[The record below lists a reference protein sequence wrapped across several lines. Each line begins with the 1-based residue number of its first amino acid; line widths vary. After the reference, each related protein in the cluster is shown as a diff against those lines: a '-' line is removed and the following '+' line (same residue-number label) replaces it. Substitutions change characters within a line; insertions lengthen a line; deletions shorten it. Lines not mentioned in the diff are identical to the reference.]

1 MTSRIQVRTAIA
13 VLGTLCLAWHL
24 REVHHWFSVPFDVW
38 AGWDEAYIAAFANR
52 MTAGHWLP
60 YVDAVSHRGPV
71 LYWFAALGQWIAG
84 GNSWG
89 AMRVLALLAAEAHLW
104 FAFAVGLAARR
115 PLAGFVSAAA
125 ILFATTYGMAPKDG
139 IGFNGEVVAM
149 PFVLLATV
157 LTIVALRSMRPESE
171 RRVWFAAI
179 AGFALSIGALTKQI
193 AALHALPIAMWWLAV
208 ALREREARGKLDL
221 RPFGAL
227 IVGGLTPLVA
237 VVVFFARAGHLRD
250 ALYYFFTYNK
260 TIYLGPV
267 TVGYAIESSYLFW
280 REHGELLLLS
290 TLGIGWAIGRV
301 VSVARSWAWRDVVAA
316 FDTTALTSTTALQLL
331 AALIGAFGTFRF
343 WDHYFITTL
352 PWFGLLAGIL
362 VEDHL
367 ENRQG
372 PGLPGRTRWAHA
384 TIVGIVVLLSF
395 AQRHLTTLWLDGERR
410 SNFYLDPRDEPI
422 TNYIVRHTTE
432 HQPIFVWGFAAEF
445 YVSSRR
451 LPASRFVFATFPSGM
466 IPWFHWLTLEQEDR
480 YAVPGARDLL
490 IEELEQTKNP
500 LIVDVPV
507 SMRGRSIRRY
517 RQLADYVDRTY
528 CYDTTI
534 VGRNGRTAHMYLR
547 RHDDRPCPKPPPPL
561 PKPE

>member
-1 MTSRIQVRTAIA
+1 
-13 VLGTLCLAWHL
+13 
-24 REVHHWFSVPFDVW
+24 
-38 AGWDEAYIAAFANR
+38 
-52 MTAGHWLP
+52 
-60 YVDAVSHRGPV
+60 
-71 LYWFAALGQWIAG
+71 
-84 GNSWG
+84 
-89 AMRVLALLAAEAHLW
+89 LL
-104 FAFAVGLAARR
+104 AFAVGLVARR

-157 LTIVALRSMRPESE
+157 LTIVALRSLRPTSES
-171 RRVWFAAI
+171 RVWLAAI
-179 AGFALSIGALTKQI
+179 AGFALSIGALCKQV

-208 ALREREARGKLDL
+208 ALRERDSKDKLDL
-221 RPFGAL
+221 RPMGAL
-227 IVGGLTPLVA
+227 IVGVLTPLVA
-237 VVVFFARAGHLRD
+237 VTVFFARAGHLRD

-260 TIYLGPV
+260 TIYLGPI
-267 TVGYAIESSYLFW
+267 TAGYAIESSYLFW

-290 TLGIGWAIGRV
+290 TLGVGWAIGRV
-301 VSVARSWAWRDVVAA
+301 VSVARSWSWRDVAAA
-316 FDTTALTSTTALQLL
+316 FDTTALTSVTALQLL
-331 AALIGAFGTFRF
+331 AALFGAVGTFRF

-362 VEDHL
+362 VEDNL

-372 PGLPGRTRWAHA
+372 PGLQARTRWAHA

-410 SNFYLDPRDEPI
+410 SSFYLDPHDEPI
-422 TNYIVRHTTE
+422 TNYIVQHTAPNQTV
-432 HQPIFVWGFAAEF
+432 FVWGFAAEF

-466 IPWFHWLTLEQEDR
+466 IPWFHWLTLQQEDS

-490 IEELEQTKNP
+490 IQELEHAKPP

-507 SMRGRSIRRY
+507 SMRGRSMRRY
-517 RQLADYVDRTY
+517 QQLADYVDRNY
-528 CYDTTI
+528 CYDSSV
-534 VGRNGRTAHMYLR
+534 VGRNGRTAYMYQR
-547 RHDDRPCPKPPPPL
+547 RNDDRPCGKAPPPL